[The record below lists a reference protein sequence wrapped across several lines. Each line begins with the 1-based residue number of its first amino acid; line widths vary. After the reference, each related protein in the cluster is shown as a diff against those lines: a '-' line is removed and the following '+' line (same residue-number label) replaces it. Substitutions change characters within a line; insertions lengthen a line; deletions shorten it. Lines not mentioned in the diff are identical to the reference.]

1 MVKSAPESI
10 RTVLESS
17 AAAGSVNAGWAPLL
31 APSYD
36 LCTFTDSLPGPNI
49 RPCLRTKLK
58 VIKRPETAVM
68 DLIKSGEEC
77 GFIEGG
83 KKKVFPL
90 MSDQFSPKSHKFL
103 MLDKSCR
110 GTESPHSEV
119 PVVPFSTVVT
129 VQLL

>member
-1 MVKSAPESI
+1 MVNSAPESI

-17 AAAGSVNAGWAPLL
+17 AAAGSANAGWAPLL

-36 LCTFTDSLPGPNI
+36 LCTFTDSLLRPNI

-77 GFIEGG
+77 GFIEGY
-83 KKKVFPL
+83 KKVLPL
-90 MSDQFSPKSHKFL
+90 MSDQFSLKSHKFL

-129 VQLL
+129 VELL